1 VLLYENYKTLHEK
14 FDVLTSQ
21 YWQLHYHFGKFY
33 KGNTPQLG
41 KNSIENIFINT
52 VIPLR
57 VAYSKAKNLPDM
69 LSQSLEDLEKLPA
82 EKNTILDQWQD
93 AGMKYKNA
101 FDAQALLGLYHDFC
115 TQKKCLSC
123 VIGNFLVNK
132 TK

>member
-1 VLLYENYKTLHEK
+1 
-14 FDVLTSQ
+14 
-21 YWQLHYHFGKFY
+21 
-33 KGNTPQLG
+33 
-41 KNSIENIFINT
+41 
-52 VIPLR
+52 
-57 VAYSKAKNLPDM
+57 M